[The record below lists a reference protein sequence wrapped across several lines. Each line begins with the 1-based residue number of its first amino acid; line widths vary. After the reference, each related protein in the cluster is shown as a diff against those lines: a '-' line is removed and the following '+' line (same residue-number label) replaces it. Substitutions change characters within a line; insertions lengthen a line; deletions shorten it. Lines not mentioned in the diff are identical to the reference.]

1 MGSSSELA
9 PLALALML
17 ALLAVVVVVLWVLV
31 IRLAADVTQL
41 QRDLAT
47 SRGTVDALAYDVR
60 RLRVEH
66 GGA

>member
-1 MGSSSELA
+1 MGSPSELA
-9 PLALALML
+9 AIAMPVMV
-17 ALLAVVVVVLWVLV
+17 ALLAVLVMVLWSWVAVL
-31 IRLAADVTQL
+31 AQDVAQL